1 VHRLAGAVL
10 PAHDYLRA
18 QRIRRVI
25 ATEFGELA
33 GRYDALVAPSLGVVA
48 SGREEDFE
56 YMLPGAFGRP
66 VNFAGVLSGT
76 PTVSV
81 LNGLGRDGLPTG
93 IQFAGARLA
102 ENSVLDAARALETRA
117 GTTALRPD
125 GPHGV
130 AARTGNG
137 QPA

>member
-1 VHRLAGAVL
+1 
-10 PAHDYLRA
+10 
-18 QRIRRVI
+18 
-25 ATEFGELA
+25 
-33 GRYDALVAPSLGVVA
+33 
-48 SGREEDFE
+48 
-56 YMLPGAFGRP
+56 
-66 VNFAGVLSGT
+66 
-76 PTVSV
+76 V

-102 ENSVLDAARALETRA
+102 ENAILDAATALETRA

-130 AARTGNG
+130 AAPAGNG